1 LFELRVRILFA
12 TNILISS
19 ALAIDEIRKKAAIKK
34 KLQKRFCK
42 KQHKS

>member
-1 LFELRVRILFA
+1 LFA

-34 KLQKRFCK
+34 NLK
-42 KQHKS
+42 KGFAKNSIKAY